1 MRLSMEL
8 DWIKGSLLII
18 VWAVVFYPVYPGL
31 MGTWFG
37 TSNAD
42 NSYGILVP
50 FISLYF
56 IWKKKEALQQAGSSI
71 STLGLII
78 LMASLLFY
86 VVSLAGGVVFP
97 QRLMMVISLN
107 GLILYLY
114 GKEIFQIVRFPL
126 VFLLFMIP
134 IPVSVVSMVSFPLQ
148 TYATIISAKIIQL
161 CGIPVYREGHM
172 LYFAQTQLEVA
183 EACSGIHSISALL
196 MLSVIFMHQC
206 ENSRTRKTI
215 IILSSVV
222 IAFIANIFR
231 VSGTGILAHFY
242 GAGAARGFLH
252 EFSGMAVFAFG
263 FVMMFLEY
271 KLLNRIWSSKV

>member
-1 MRLSMEL
+1 MGL
-8 DWIKGSLLII
+8 DGTKISLLII
-18 VWAVVFYPVYPGL
+18 AWAVVFYPVYPGL
-31 MGTWFG
+31 MEAWFG

-56 IWKKKEALQQAGSSI
+56 IWKKKVDLQQAGSS
-71 STLGLII
+71 SSAPGLII
-78 LMASLLFY
+78 LIASLLFY
-86 VVSLAGGVVFP
+86 VVSLAGGVAFL
-97 QRLMMVISLN
+97 QRLMMVISLI

-114 GKEIFQIVRFPL
+114 GKDIFRILRFPL
-126 VFLLFMIP
+126 VFLFFMIP
-134 IPVSVVSMVSFPLQ
+134 IPVSVVNMVSFPLQ
-148 TYATIISAKIIQL
+148 TYATIISSEIIQL

-222 IAFIANIFR
+222 IAFIANIIR
-231 VSGTGILAHFY
+231 VSGTGILAHFF
-242 GAGAARGFLH
+242 GAGVARGFLH
-252 EFSGMAVFAFG
+252 EFSGMAVFGLG
-263 FVMMFLEY
+263 FAILFIEY
-271 KLLNRIWSSKV
+271 KLLNRKWFHR